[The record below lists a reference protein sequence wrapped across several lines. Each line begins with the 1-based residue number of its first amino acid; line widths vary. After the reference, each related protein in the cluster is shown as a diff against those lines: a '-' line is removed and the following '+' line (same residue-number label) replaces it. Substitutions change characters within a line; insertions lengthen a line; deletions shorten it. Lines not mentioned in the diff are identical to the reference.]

1 MRFIQTLNTTTSIF
15 FRDRPAFRLVLAMN
29 AVNGHSVTDKMY
41 LIRCFFL
48 RVPLGHHFGLLYIMS
63 KAKNEEDS
71 ENIKEILKLVGAR
84 IRSIREAKGE
94 RNYEKFAFKHDLNRT
109 QLWRYENGE
118 DLYFS
123 SLLKVLS
130 ALDITL
136 AEFFGEGFD
145 GSVK

>member
-1 MRFIQTLNTTTSIF
+1 
-15 FRDRPAFRLVLAMN
+15 
-29 AVNGHSVTDKMY
+29 MY
-41 LIRCFFL
+41 LLCCFFL
-48 RVPLGHHFGLLYIMS
+48 RVPLAHHFDLLYVMS
-63 KAKNEEDS
+63 RAKNEEES
-71 ENIKEILKLVGAR
+71 ENIKEVLKLLGAR
-84 IRSIREAKGE
+84 IRSLREAKGE

-136 AEFFGEGFD
+136 AEFFSDGFD
-145 GSVK
+145 QSAK

>member
-1 MRFIQTLNTTTSIF
+1 
-15 FRDRPAFRLVLAMN
+15 
-29 AVNGHSVTDKMY
+29 MY
-41 LIRCFFL
+41 LLCCFFL
-48 RVPLGHHFGLLYIMS
+48 RVPLAHHFGLLYVMS
-63 KAKNEEDS
+63 RAKNEEES
-71 ENIKEILKLVGAR
+71 EHIKEVLKLVGAR
-84 IRSIREAKGE
+84 IRSLREAKGE

-136 AEFFGEGFD
+136 AEFFNDGFD
-145 GSVK
+145 QSAKR

>member
-1 MRFIQTLNTTTSIF
+1 
-15 FRDRPAFRLVLAMN
+15 
-29 AVNGHSVTDKMY
+29 MY
-41 LIRCFFL
+41 LIRCFFIA
-48 RVPLGHHFGLLYIMS
+48 VPLARHFGLLYIMS
-63 KAKNEEDS
+63 KAKIEEDS
-71 ENIKEILKLVGAR
+71 EHIKEVLKLVGAR
-84 IRSIREAKGE
+84 IRSLREAKGE

-145 GSVK
+145 GPSK

>member
-1 MRFIQTLNTTTSIF
+1 M
-15 FRDRPAFRLVLAMN
+15 
-29 AVNGHSVTDKMY
+29 
-41 LIRCFFL
+41 
-48 RVPLGHHFGLLYIMS
+48 HHFGLLYVMS
-63 KAKNEEDS
+63 RAKNEEES
-71 ENIKEILKLVGAR
+71 ENIQEVLKLVGAR
-84 IRSIREAKGE
+84 IRYLREGKGE

-123 SLLKVLS
+123 SLLKVLA

-145 GSVK
+145 QSAKS

>member
-1 MRFIQTLNTTTSIF
+1 
-15 FRDRPAFRLVLAMN
+15 
-29 AVNGHSVTDKMY
+29 MY
-41 LIRCFFL
+41 LLRCFFL
-48 RVPLGHHFGLLYIMS
+48 EVPLAHHFGLLYIMS
-63 KAKNEEDS
+63 RAKNEEDN
-71 ENIKEILKLVGAR
+71 ENAKQVLKLVGAR
-84 IRSIREAKGE
+84 IRSLREAKGE

-136 AEFFGEGFD
+136 AEFFSDGFD
-145 GSVK
+145 ESAKR

>member
-1 MRFIQTLNTTTSIF
+1 
-15 FRDRPAFRLVLAMN
+15 
-29 AVNGHSVTDKMY
+29 MY
-41 LIRCFFL
+41 LFSCFL
-48 RVPLGHHFGLLYIMS
+48 LEVPLAHHFGLLYVMS
-63 KAKNEEDS
+63 RAKNEDES
-71 ENIKEILKLVGAR
+71 ENIKEVLKLVGSR
-84 IRSIREAKGE
+84 IRSLREAKGE

-136 AEFFGEGFD
+136 AEFFSDGFD
-145 GSVK
+145 QSTK